1 MLGGW
6 KVLLKAWLL
15 SSGEKASRAAS
26 FPAESRDLG
35 VLFLEKLNQ
44 KQILPGYFAPSI
56 ASTNKVAKA
65 RAIR

>member
-26 FPAESRDLG
+26 FPAESLDLG

-44 KQILPGYFAPSI
+44 EQILPGYFSPSVNF
-56 ASTNKVAKA
+56 TNKMAKA